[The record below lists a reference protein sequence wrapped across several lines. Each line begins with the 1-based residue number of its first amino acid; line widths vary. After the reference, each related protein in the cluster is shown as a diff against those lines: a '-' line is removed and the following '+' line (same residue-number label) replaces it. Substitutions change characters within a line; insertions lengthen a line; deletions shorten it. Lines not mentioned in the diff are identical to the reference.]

1 MSINNL
7 MSIARTAL
15 MTHQQA
21 IDITGHNIANVN
33 TPGYSRQRLELAAAV
48 PLRTPIGTI
57 GRGVTATGIMS
68 YRDVLLDAAYRRE
81 QGAFAHSDTLR
92 GLLGGVEQIL
102 GEPSDVG
109 ISAALD
115 AVFNAFSDL
124 AQTPASASARVAV
137 RDAVQQLTNRIREVD
152 GRLASQQVEISGQIS
167 GTVARINQIG
177 QQVAALNLDIVA
189 ASSGGAA
196 APDLQDA
203 RDLLLD
209 ELATLVGTRVLP
221 REDGSLAVI
230 VGDALLVEGAFPQ
243 SLDVRTV
250 PGGGFAAGI
259 VGSPRNLKPGGG
271 VLGALTDL
279 STGGIPGVRSEL
291 DRLASGLVTTMN
303 ALHAAGTTLGGSTG
317 VNLFDPAG
325 LTAGTIG
332 LSAAILAN
340 PQDIVSGASSQPG
353 DNTVALQLAGLR
365 TTPIASL
372 NGGTAGEFFA
382 GLVSSVAT
390 MVRDADQGA
399 RIGDQIVAGITA
411 RRESVRG
418 VSSDEEMVK
427 LIVQQQAFSAAARLV
442 TVADELMQDV
452 LRMV

>member
-1 MSINNL
+1 MSNTL
-7 MSIARTAL
+7 MNIARTAL

-21 IDITGHNIANVN
+21 IDITGHNIANAN

-57 GRGVTATGIMS
+57 GRGVSVTGIMS
-68 YRDVLLDAAYRRE
+68 YRDVLLDAAFRRE
-81 QGAFAHSDTLR
+81 QSAFTHSDTLR
-92 GLLGGVEQIL
+92 SLMGRVEEAF

-109 ISAALD
+109 VSAALD
-115 AVFNAFSDL
+115 AMFNAFSDL
-124 AQTPASASARVAV
+124 SQSPGSAAARITV
-137 RDAVQQLTNRIREVD
+137 RDAVQQLVNRLHDAD
-152 GRLASQQVEISGQIS
+152 GRLSAQQAEISGQI
-167 GTVARINQIG
+167 TVTVDRINAIG

-189 ASSGGAA
+189 ASAGGGS

-203 RDLLLD
+203 RDVLLD
-209 ELATLVGTRVLP
+209 ELSGLVATRVLP
-221 REDGSLAVI
+221 RGDGAVSVI

-259 VGSPRNLKPGGG
+259 VGSSRNIRPGGG

-279 STGGIPGVRSEL
+279 STGGIPGIRTEL
-291 DRLASGLVTTMN
+291 DRLAAGVVGAINAIHASGM
-303 ALHAAGTTLGGSTG
+303 TLGGATG
-317 VNLFDPAG
+317 VDLFDPAG
-325 LTAGTIG
+325 LTAGSIG

-340 PQDIVSGASSQPG
+340 PQDIVAGLTGLPG
-353 DNTVALQLAGLR
+353 DNDVALQLSGLRGTALAGL
-365 TTPIASL
+365 
-372 NGGTAGEFFA
+372 NGSTISEFFA
-382 GLVSSVAT
+382 GLVTNVASI
-390 MVRDADQGA
+390 VRDADQSA
-399 RIGDQIVAGITA
+399 RIGDQIVAGISA
-411 RRESVRG
+411 RRASVSG
-418 VSSDEEMVK
+418 VSTDEEMVN

>member
-81 QGAFAHSDTLR
+81 QSAFSHSDTLR
-92 GLLGGVEQIL
+92 SLMGGVEEIFA
-102 GEPSDVG
+102 EPSSVG

-115 AVFNAFSDL
+115 AMFNAFSDL
-124 AQTPASASARVAV
+124 SQTPASAAARVAV
-137 RDAVQQLTNRIREVD
+137 RDAVQQLVNRIRDAD
-152 GRLASQQVEISGQIS
+152 GRLSAQQVEISGQIS
-167 GTVARINQIG
+167 GAVDRINQIG

-189 ASSGGAA
+189 ASAGGGA

-203 RDLLLD
+203 RDGLLD

-221 REDGSLAVI
+221 RDDGSVAVI

-243 SLDVRTV
+243 ALDVRTV

-259 VGSPRNLKPGGG
+259 VGSPRNIKPGGG

-279 STGGIPGVRSEL
+279 STGGIPGVRAEL
-291 DRLASGLVTTMN
+291 DRLAAGLVTTIN
-303 ALHAAGTTLGGSTG
+303 TIHAGGTTLGGATG
-317 VNLFDPAG
+317 VDLFDAAG

-332 LSAAILAN
+332 LSTAIIAN
-340 PQDIVSGASSQPG
+340 PQDIVSGATSQPG
-353 DNTVALQLAGLR
+353 DNTVALQLSGLR
-365 TTPIASL
+365 STAIASL

-382 GLVSSVAT
+382 GLVSSIAS
-390 MVRDADQGA
+390 MVSDADQSA
-399 RIGDQIVAGITA
+399 RIGDQIVAGIVA

-418 VSSDEEMVK
+418 VSTDEEMVK